1 MNQGHADTDIT
12 VEAANGRT
20 MTINA
25 HCLAACSQ
33 HFHRM
38 LFGEQGSKEQSERRV
53 VIPDFS
59 EQSVRAYLELTS
71 IAHTGLLP
79 TPTHFLLALPLISKY
94 QADGL
99 KALCCRMVTAAF
111 APVGPGT
118 TSRGGVYPLRHR
130 DGAPGWCDVIVKP
143 V

>member
-38 LFGEQGSKEQSERRV
+38 LFGAQGSKEQSERRV
-53 VIPDFS
+53 
-59 EQSVRAYLELTS
+59 A
-71 IAHTGLLP
+71 IARRSSAEHLVAT
-79 TPTHFLLALPLISKY
+79 
-94 QADGL
+94 
-99 KALCCRMVTAAF
+99 KALRCTAAAWIPHCRVLF
-111 APVGPGT
+111 
-118 TSRGGVYPLRHR
+118 
-130 DGAPGWCDVIVKP
+130 
-143 V
+143 